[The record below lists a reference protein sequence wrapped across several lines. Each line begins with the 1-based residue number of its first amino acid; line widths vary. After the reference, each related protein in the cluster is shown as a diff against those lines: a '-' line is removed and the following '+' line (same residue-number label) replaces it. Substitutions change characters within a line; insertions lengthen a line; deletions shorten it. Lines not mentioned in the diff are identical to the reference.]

1 MMIHMKLIVMATTMT
16 TTMMMMVVAPTKGPR
31 SVIDLDKPDQLGP
44 ACFHSRYT
52 SEPGIIVII
61 SMMIMIVIVHMGP
74 IKMLQLILE
83 KKHVTLLSA
92 WCCCVADLV
101 LNLAL

>member
-1 MMIHMKLIVMATTMT
+1 MMIHMKLIVMATTMMM
-16 TTMMMMVVAPTKGPR
+16 MMMMVVAPTKGPR
-31 SVIDLDKPDQLGP
+31 SVIDLDKPDQLGLAFTP
-44 ACFHSRYT
+44 
-52 SEPGIIVII
+52 VIRRAADHCHHI
-61 SMMIMIVIVHMGP
+61 YDDHDCNCTHGSD
-74 IKMLQLILE
+74 KMLQLILK

>member
-1 MMIHMKLIVMATTMT
+1 MMIHMKLIVMT

-31 SVIDLDKPDQLGP
+31 SVIDLDNPDQLGP
-44 ACFHSRYT
+44 AFTPLIRHHHHIYDDHDCNCTHGSD
-52 SEPGIIVII
+52 
-61 SMMIMIVIVHMGP
+61 
-74 IKMLQLILE
+74 KMLQLILK